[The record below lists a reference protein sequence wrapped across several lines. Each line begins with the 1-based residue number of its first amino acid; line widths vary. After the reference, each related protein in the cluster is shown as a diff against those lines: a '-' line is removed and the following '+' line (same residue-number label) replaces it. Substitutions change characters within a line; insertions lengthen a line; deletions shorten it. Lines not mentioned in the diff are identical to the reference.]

1 MNDVP
6 DGAIECPRCGGFG
19 VVAKIIDWQT
29 QAVDCKRC
37 DGDGW
42 VVLESL
48 TPHERKIWRQRERRK
63 AKRGEGE
70 R

>member
-1 MNDVP
+1 MTDVP
-6 DGAIECPRCGGFG
+6 EGAIECPNCNGFG
-19 VVAKIIDWQT
+19 IVAKVIDWQT
-29 QAVDCKRC
+29 QSVDCERC

-63 AKRGEGE
+63 QAQQEAQ
-70 R
+70 